1 MSKRIKF
8 GTKISV
14 GFGFVLVLLIVA
26 AAAGFNGLS
35 RVVRQ
40 MTDAIDTGNMTIT
53 MYETRRQ
60 EKNFIV
66 RGDESYVKAVIA
78 QSDLL
83 KEEIKAIKARS
94 TDSEILRRLDDIVKM
109 VHKYRQ
115 AFDTY
120 ITLEKSIKEANW
132 TMVLSGRK
140 MEAVAKDIL
149 KADRDECERLIARN
163 ADPSQI
169 SNLMKRAE
177 NTEAIIRQ
185 VLQCRRQEKNFLMRK
200 KKESYFIKV
209 NSILDEIVAKAKSVR
224 PISVRPISVRPIIEA
239 ADTYRQAFSKLK
251 ALKDSQNEIND
262 TMVAC
267 ARNVQNTVKM
277 SLEGQQQKTDLQI
290 INAKRLILG
299 VAFLAIA
306 MGIGTAFFIRRSV
319 GSQLGGDPADIAD
332 ITNNIAN
339 GNLAVKFDPKK
350 SKGVYNDMKHMA
362 ENLIHMFKDIA
373 DGVQTLTAS
382 STELSVISEQITTN
396 SEQTAKRSH
405 NVSASAEEMATNMN
419 SVAAATEQTTV
430 NIQMIVTAVEQMSST
445 INGIAGNTAKGSETT
460 AMAVETAKQVSS
472 KVDELGRAASE
483 ISKVT
488 ETIADISEQTNLL
501 ALNATIEAARAG
513 EAGKGFAVVA
523 GEIKVLAQQTAEA
536 TREINDKIS
545 GVQTTTNESVAAI
558 ESIVGII
565 NEINEIVTTVASAI
579 EEQAATTQEIANNVA
594 QASQGIQEVNENVS
608 QTSVVA
614 AEVTKDITEV
624 SNATDEMNNGS
635 RQIYTSAGELSR
647 LAENL
652 NTMVGRFRLS

>member
-1 MSKRIKF
+1 MSTRIKL
-8 GTKISV
+8 GTKISL
-14 GFGFVLVLLIVA
+14 GFGIILVLLLVA
-26 AAAGFNGLS
+26 AATGFNGLS
-35 RVVRQ
+35 RVVKQ
-40 MTDAIDTGNMTIT
+40 MSNAVNTGNLTMM
-53 MYETRRQ
+53 MYEARQQ
-60 EKNFIV
+60 EKNFML
-66 RGDESYVKAVIA
+66 RGEQSYVKAVIE

-83 KEEIKAIKARS
+83 NEEIKSIKARS
-94 TDSEILRRLDDIVKM
+94 TNSETLQQLDDM
-109 VHKYRQ
+109 VNMADKYRQ

-120 ITLEKSIKEANW
+120 ITLENSIKEADA
-132 TMVLSGRK
+132 TMVTSARQ
-140 MEAVAKDIL
+140 MEAAAKAIL
-149 KADRDECERLIARN
+149 KADRDECERLIAQN
-163 ADPSQI
+163 ADPGQI
-169 SNLMKRAE
+169 ANLMKRAE
-177 NTEAIIRQ
+177 NTEAIIRLM
-185 VLQCRRQEKNFLMRK
+185 LQCRRQEKNFLIR
-200 KKESYFIKV
+200 KKESYFIQV
-209 NSILDEIVAKAKSVR
+209 NSILDEILAKAQ
-224 PISVRPISVRPIIEA
+224 SVRPIIKA
-239 ADTYRQAFSKLK
+239 AETYRQAFSELN

-267 ARNVQNTVKM
+267 ARNVQNTVKI
-277 SLEGQQQKTDLQI
+277 SLDGQQRKTDLQI
-290 INAKRLILG
+290 IKAKRMILG
-299 VAFLAIA
+299 IAFLAIA

-319 GSQLGGDPADIAD
+319 VSQLGGDPADIVD

-350 SKGVYNDMKHMA
+350 NKGVYNDMKHMA

-396 SEQTAKRSH
+396 AEQTAERSN

-430 NIQMIVTAVEQMSST
+430 NIQMIVTAAEQMSST
-445 INGIAGNTAKGSETT
+445 INEIAGNTAKGSETT
-460 AMAVETAKQVSS
+460 AEAVETAKQVSS

-523 GEIKVLAQQTAEA
+523 GEIKALAQQTAEA
-536 TREINDKIS
+536 TKEISDKIL
-545 GVQTTTNESVAAI
+545 GVQTTTSESVTAI
-558 ESIVGII
+558 ESIVKII
-565 NEINEIVTTVASAI
+565 NEINEIVTAVASAI
-579 EEQAATTQEIANNVA
+579 EEQAATTQEIANNVT
-594 QASQGIQEVNENVS
+594 QASLGIREVNENVS

-614 AEVTKDITEV
+614 AEVTRDITEV

-635 RQIYTSAGELSR
+635 RQIFTSAGELSR

-652 NTMVGRFRLS
+652 NTMVGRFQLS

>member
-1 MSKRIKF
+1 MSTRIRL
-8 GTKISV
+8 GTKISI
-14 GFGFVLVLLIVA
+14 GFGVILILLLVAV
-26 AAAGFNGLS
+26 AAGFNGLS

-40 MTDAIDTGNMTIT
+40 MTDAIDTGNLTMT
-53 MYETRRQ
+53 MYEARQQ
-60 EKNFIV
+60 EKNFML

-83 KEEIKAIKARS
+83 KEKINAIKARS
-94 TDSEILRRLDDIVKM
+94 TDPESLRQLDDM
-109 VHKYRQ
+109 VNMADKYRQ
-115 AFDTY
+115 AFDSY
-120 ITLEKSIKEANW
+120 ISLENSIKEADA
-132 TMVLSGRK
+132 TMVTSARQ
-140 MEAVAKDIL
+140 MEAAANAIL
-149 KADRDECERLIARN
+149 QADRDECERLMARN
-163 ADPSQI
+163 ADLSQI
-169 SNLMKRAE
+169 EALMKRAE

-185 VLQCRRQEKNFLMRK
+185 VLQCRRQEKNFLIRK
-200 KKESYFIKV
+200 NESYFIQV
-209 NSILDEIVAKAKSVR
+209 NSILDEIVTKGK
-224 PISVRPISVRPIIEA
+224 SVRPIIEA
-239 ADTYRQAFSKLK
+239 ADTYRQAFSELK

-267 ARNVQNTVKM
+267 ARNVQNTVKI

-290 INAKRLILG
+290 IQAKRLIIG
-299 VAFLAIA
+299 VALLAIA

-319 GSQLGGDPADIAD
+319 ASQLGGDPADIVD
-332 ITNNIAN
+332 ITNNIAK

-350 SKGVYNDMKHMA
+350 NTGVYNNMRYMA

-382 STELSVISEQITTN
+382 STELAAISEQITAN
-396 SEQTAKRSH
+396 SQQTAERSN

-419 SVAAATEQTTV
+419 SIAAATEQTTV
-430 NIQMIVTAVEQMSST
+430 NIQMIVAAAEQMSST
-445 INGIAGNTAKGSETT
+445 INEIAANTAKGSQTT
-460 AMAVETAKQVSS
+460 AKAVETAKQVSS
-472 KVDELGRAASE
+472 KVYELGRAASE

-523 GEIKVLAQQTAEA
+523 GEIKALAQQTAEA
-536 TREINDKIS
+536 TREISEKIS
-545 GVQTTTNESVAAI
+545 GVQITTNESVAAI

-579 EEQAATTQEIANNVA
+579 EEQAATTQEIANNVT

-614 AEVTKDITEV
+614 AEVTRDITAV

-635 RQIYTSAGELSR
+635 RQIFTSAGELSR

-652 NTMVGRFRLS
+652 NTMVGRFQLT

>member
-1 MSKRIKF
+1 MSKRIKL

-14 GFGFVLVLLIVA
+14 GFGVILILMLVA
-26 AAAGFNGLS
+26 TTAGFNGLS
-35 RVVRQ
+35 NVVRQ
-40 MTDAIDTGNMTIT
+40 MTDAIDTGNLTMT
-53 MYETRRQ
+53 MYESRQQ
-60 EKNFIV
+60 EKNFIL

-83 KEEIKAIKARS
+83 KEEIETIKARS
-94 TDSEILRRLDDIVKM
+94 TDPETLLQLGDMVKM
-109 VHKYRQ
+109 ADQYRQ

-120 ITLEKSIKEANW
+120 ITLENSIKEADA
-132 TMVLSGRK
+132 TMVTSARQ
-140 MEAVAKDIL
+140 MEAAAKAIL
-149 KADRDECERLIARN
+149 KADRAECERLMARN
-163 ADPSQI
+163 TDPSQI
-169 SNLMKRAE
+169 ANLMKRAE
-177 NTEAIIRQ
+177 NTEAIIQQ
-185 VLQCRRQEKNFLMRK
+185 VLQCRRQEKNFLTRK
-200 KKESYFIKV
+200 EDSYFIKV
-209 NSILDEIVAKAKSVR
+209 NSILDEIVAKGKPVS
-224 PISVRPISVRPIIEA
+224 PITEA
-239 ADTYRQAFSKLK
+239 ADTYRQAFSRLK
-251 ALKDSQNEIND
+251 ALKKSQNEINQ

-277 SLEGQQQKTDLQI
+277 SLDGQQRKTDLQI
-290 INAKRLILG
+290 IRAKRLIIG
-299 VAFLAIA
+299 IAFLAIA

-319 GSQLGGDPADIAD
+319 VSQLGGDPADIVD
-332 ITNNIAN
+332 ITNSIAN

-350 SKGVYNDMKHMA
+350 DKGVYNNMKYMA

-382 STELSVISEQITTN
+382 STELSVISEQITVN
-396 SEQTAKRSH
+396 SEQTAQRSN
-405 NVSASAEEMATNMN
+405 NVSASAEEMAANMN
-419 SVAAATEQTTV
+419 SVASATEQTTV
-430 NIQMIVTAVEQMSST
+430 NIQMIVAAAEQMSST
-445 INGIAGNTAKGSETT
+445 INEIAGNTAKGSETT
-460 AMAVETAKQVSS
+460 AMAVETAKQVSL

-513 EAGKGFAVVA
+513 AAGKGFAVVA
-523 GEIKVLAQQTAEA
+523 GEIKALAQQTAEA

-545 GVQTTTNESVAAI
+545 GVQTTTNESVSAI

-565 NEINEIVTTVASAI
+565 NEINEIVTSVASAI
-579 EEQAATTQEIANNVA
+579 EEQAVTTQEIANNVT
-594 QASQGIQEVNENVS
+594 QASQGIQEVNENVT

-652 NTMVGRFRLS
+652 NTMVGRFQLA

>member
-1 MSKRIKF
+1 MSARIKL

-14 GFGFVLVLLIVA
+14 GFGIVLVLLLIA
-26 AAAGFNGLS
+26 AASGFNGLS

-40 MTDAIDTGNMTIT
+40 MSDAIDTGNLAMT
-53 MYETRRQ
+53 MYKARQ
-60 EKNFIV
+60 HEKNFIL
-66 RGDESYVKAVIA
+66 RGDESNVTAVIE

-83 KEEIKAIKARS
+83 KEKIQSIKARS
-94 TDSEILRRLDDIVKM
+94 TDPESLGQLDDMVKM
-109 VHKYRQ
+109 ADQYRQ

-120 ITLEKSIKEANW
+120 ITLENRIKEADE
-132 TMVLSGRK
+132 TMVISARK
-140 MEAVAKDIL
+140 MESAAKAIL
-149 KADRDECERLIARN
+149 KAERDECERLIVQN
-163 ADPSQI
+163 AQLSQI
-169 SNLMKRAE
+169 ANLMKNIE
-177 NTEAIIRQ
+177 NTEAIIRL
-185 VLQCRRQEKNFLMRK
+185 VLQCRRHEKNYLIR
-200 KKESYFIKV
+200 KKESYFIQV
-209 NSILDEIVAKAKSVR
+209 NSILDDIVAKSK
-224 PISVRPISVRPIIEA
+224 SVRPIIEA
-239 ADTYRQAFSKLK
+239 AETYRQAFSKLK
-251 ALKDSQNEIND
+251 ALKDSQKEIND

-267 ARNVQNTVKM
+267 ARNVQDTVKM
-277 SLEGQQQKTDLQI
+277 SLDGQQQKTDMQI

-299 VAFLAIA
+299 IAFLAVV

-319 GSQLGGDPADIAD
+319 GSQLGGDPTDIVD

-339 GNLAVKFDPKK
+339 GNLAVKFDPEKK
-350 SKGVYNDMKHMA
+350 TGVYNNMRYMA
-362 ENLIHMFKDIA
+362 ENLIHMFKDVA

-382 STELSVISEQITTN
+382 STQLASISEQITAN
-396 SEQTAKRSH
+396 SEQNAERSN
-405 NVSASAEEMATNMN
+405 NVSVSAEEMATNMN
-419 SVAAATEQTTV
+419 SVAVATEQTTV
-430 NIQMIVTAVEQMSST
+430 NIQMIVTAAEQMSST
-445 INGIAGNTAKGSETT
+445 INEIAGNTAKGSETT
-460 AMAVETAKQVSS
+460 AKAVETAKQVSS

-545 GVQTTTNESVAAI
+545 GVQATTSESVTAI
-558 ESIVGII
+558 ESIVEVI
-565 NEINEIVTTVASAI
+565 NEINGIVTTVASAI

-614 AEVTKDITEV
+614 AEVTKDITDV

-652 NTMVGRFRLS
+652 NTMVGRFQLT

>member
-1 MSKRIKF
+1 MSKRIKL

-14 GFGFVLVLLIVA
+14 GFGVILVLMLVA

-40 MTDAIDTGNMTIT
+40 MTDAIDTGNLTMT
-53 MYETRRQ
+53 MYESRQQ
-60 EKNFIV
+60 EKNFII
-66 RGDESYVKAVIA
+66 RGDKSYVKAVIA
-78 QSDLL
+78 QSNLL
-83 KEEIKAIKARS
+83 KEEIETIKARS
-94 TDSEILRRLDDIVKM
+94 TDPETLLQLDDM
-109 VHKYRQ
+109 VNMADKYRQ

-120 ITLEKSIKEANW
+120 ITLEKSIKEADA
-132 TMVLSGRK
+132 TMVTSARQ
-140 MEAVAKDIL
+140 MEAAAKAIL
-149 KADRDECERLIARN
+149 KADRAEFERLMARN

-169 SNLMKRAE
+169 ADLMKSAE
-177 NTEAIIRQ
+177 NTEAIIQQ
-185 VLQCRRQEKNFLMRK
+185 VLQCRRQEKNFMIR

-209 NSILDEIVAKAKSVR
+209 NSILDEIVAKGKAVR
-224 PISVRPISVRPIIEA
+224 PIVQA

-251 ALKDSQNEIND
+251 ALKDSQNKIND
-262 TMVAC
+262 AMVAC

-277 SLEGQQQKTDLQI
+277 SLDGQQQKTDLQI
-290 INAKRLILG
+290 IKAKRLIIG
-299 VAFLAIA
+299 IAFLAIA
-306 MGIGTAFFIRRSV
+306 MGIGTAFFIKRNV
-319 GSQLGGDPADIAD
+319 VFQLGGDPADIVD
-332 ITNNIAN
+332 ITNSIAN
-339 GNLAVKFDPKK
+339 GNLAVKFDPKNN
-350 SKGVYNDMKHMA
+350 KGVYNDMKHMA

-382 STELSVISEQITTN
+382 SKELSAISEQIKTN
-396 SEQTAKRSH
+396 SEQTAERSN

-430 NIQMIVTAVEQMSST
+430 NIQMIVTAAEQMSST
-445 INGIAGNTAKGSETT
+445 INEIAGNTAKGSETT
-460 AMAVETAKQVSS
+460 AMAVETAKQVSL

-523 GEIKVLAQQTAEA
+523 GEIKALAQQTAEA

-545 GVQTTTNESVAAI
+545 GVQTTTNESVTAI

-565 NEINEIVTTVASAI
+565 NEINEIVTTVATAI
-579 EEQAATTQEIANNVA
+579 EEQAATTQEIANNVT
-594 QASQGIQEVNENVS
+594 QASQGIQEINENVT

-624 SNATDEMNNGS
+624 SNATDEMNQGS

-652 NTMVGRFRLS
+652 NTMVGRFQLS

>member
-1 MSKRIKF
+1 MSTRIKL

-14 GFGFVLVLLIVA
+14 GFGVVLVLLLIA

-40 MTDAIDTGNMTIT
+40 MTDAVDTGNLTMT
-53 MYETRRQ
+53 MYEARQQ
-60 EKNFIV
+60 EKNFIL
-66 RGDESYVKAVIA
+66 RGEESYVKAVIE

-83 KEEIKAIKARS
+83 KEEIQAIKARS
-94 TDSEILRRLDDIVKM
+94 TDPESLRQLDNMVKM
-109 VHKYRQ
+109 ADEYRQ
-115 AFDTY
+115 AFDSY
-120 ITLEKSIKEANW
+120 ITLENKIKEADE
-132 TMVLSGRK
+132 TMVTSARQ
-140 MEAVAKDIL
+140 MEKVAKSIL
-149 KADRDECERLIARN
+149 KADRAECERLMAQN
-163 ADPSQI
+163 ANLSQI
-169 SNLMKRAE
+169 ANLMKSAE
-177 NTEAIIRQ
+177 NTEAIIQQ
-185 VLQCRRQEKNFLMRK
+185 VLQCRRHEKNFLIRK
-200 KKESYFIKV
+200 EESYFIKV
-209 NSILDEIVAKAKSVR
+209 NSILDEIVAKGGSIK
-224 PISVRPISVRPIIEA
+224 PIIEA
-239 ADTYRQAFSKLK
+239 ADTYHQAFSKLK
-251 ALKDSQNEIND
+251 ALKDSQKEIND

-277 SLEGQQQKTDLQI
+277 SLEGQQQETDQQI
-290 INAKRLILG
+290 IKAKRLIIG

-306 MGIGTAFFIRRSV
+306 MGIGTAFFIKRSV
-319 GSQLGGDPADIAD
+319 VSQLGGDPAEIVD
-332 ITNNIAN
+332 ITNSIAN
-339 GNLAVKFDPKK
+339 GNLAVKFDEKK
-350 SKGVYNDMKHMA
+350 NKGVYNNMKYMA

-382 STELSVISEQITTN
+382 STELAAISEQITAN
-396 SEQTAKRSH
+396 SEQTAERSN

-430 NIQMIVTAVEQMSST
+430 NIQMIVTAAEQMSST
-445 INGIAGNTAKGSETT
+445 INEIAGNTAKGSATT
-460 AMAVETAKQVSS
+460 ATAVETAKQVSL

-536 TREINDKIS
+536 TKEINDKIS
-545 GVQTTTNESVAAI
+545 GVQTTTNESVTAI

-594 QASQGIQEVNENVS
+594 QASQGIREVNENVS

-624 SNATDEMNNGS
+624 SNATDEMSNGS
-635 RQIYTSAGELSR
+635 RQIYTSSGELSR

-652 NTMVGRFRLS
+652 NTMVGRFKLS